1 MPVAGALPWRG
12 GAGGRGRGRLVRPPA
27 PGPRVMRAPQGA
39 PGGGLSLRRPP
50 ACPIARTLLSHRL
63 PGIRPGPRR
72 LPTAG
77 THPQTFG
84 GFLLRGAPKTT
95 EHRDVWW
102 FRSGPVPKS
111 TKRPV
116 RALRHDPH
124 GPCGCQIPFP
134 AACIAE
140 MSGSAASSHRRPRP
154 VPYDIGHPVR
164 KEGVPMSA
172 TLPVVSITCAAAGMF
187 LGHRFFLRLV
197 RPALENRGR

>member
-1 MPVAGALPWRG
+1 MAGPAAPSPGPGAARHARVAGRPWRG
-12 GAGGRGRGRLVRPPA
+12 PIPSQAARLSHCPDTFVPQTARDPPGPPQASDSGDPPA
-27 PGPRVMRAPQGA
+27 DVWW
-39 PGGGLSLRRPP
+39 
-50 ACPIARTLLSHRL
+50 
-63 PGIRPGPRR
+63 
-72 LPTAG
+72 
-77 THPQTFG
+77 
-84 GFLLRGAPKTT
+84 FLLRGAPKTT

-124 GPCGCQIPFP
+124 GPCGCQIPFS
-134 AACIAE
+134 AARIAE
-140 MSGSAASSHRRPRP
+140 MTGSAASRHRRPRP